1 MDTEL
6 IVRGARVVTPDGVR
20 PAAVHLRNGIIAAVT
35 HIDET
40 PVGVPVFD
48 AGESVVMPGLVDSHV
63 HINEPGRTDWEG
75 FESATRAAAAGGV
88 TTLVEMP
95 LNSIPA
101 TTNVAALEAKLAAAR
116 EKCFVDVGFWGGA
129 VPGNAVE
136 FRSLHDAGV
145 LGFKCFLVDSGV
157 PEFAAIGE
165 RDFRIAM
172 KELAALGSLLQVHA
186 ELPGPI
192 ERAASV
198 ARGDPGRYWTF
209 LRARPRIAEDAAID
223 LVIKACRDTRARAH
237 IVHLSSS
244 DSLPQLRRAREEG
257 LPLTVETCP
266 HYLWF
271 AAEEIQEGATQYKCC
286 PPIREREN
294 CQKLWSALEEGL
306 IDMVVSDHSP
316 CPPGMKLKETGNF
329 LKAWGG
335 ISSLQIRLA
344 IVWTAARTR
353 GLGLDRLAEWLCAA
367 PARLAGLGAR
377 KGAIRRGCDADLVVW
392 NPEAV
397 FRVEAANLHHKHK
410 LTPYESAEL
419 HGVVAA
425 TFLRGR
431 MIYCGGRFDGEPI
444 GEMLLRGRA

>member
-6 IVRGARVVTPDGVR
+6 VVRSSRVVTPAGVH
-20 PAAVHLRNGIIAAVT
+20 PSAVHIRNGIITAVT
-35 HIDET
+35 HVDET
-40 PVGVPVFD
+40 PVGAPIFD
-48 AGESVVMPGLVDSHV
+48 VGDSVVMPGLVDSHV
-63 HINEPGRTDWEG
+63 HINEPGRADWEG

-88 TTLVEMP
+88 TTLVDMP

-116 EKCFVDVGFWGGA
+116 EKCFVDVGFWGGV
-129 VPGNAVE
+129 VPGNVAE
-136 FRSLHDAGV
+136 LRPLHEAGV

-165 RDFRIAM
+165 RDLRVAM
-172 KELAALGSLLQVHA
+172 KELAVLGSVLQMHA

-209 LRARPRIAEDAAID
+209 LRARPRVAEDAAID
-223 LVIKACRDTRARAH
+223 LVIKACRDTDARAH

-271 AAEEIQEGATQYKCC
+271 AAEEIEEGATQYKCC

-294 CQKLWSALEEGL
+294 RQKLWSALEEGT
-306 IDMVVSDHSP
+306 IDMIVSDHSP
-316 CPPGMKLKETGNF
+316 CPLELKLQESGNF

-335 ISSLQIRLA
+335 ISSLQVRLP

-353 GLGLDRLAEWLCAA
+353 GPGLDQLAEWLCAA

-377 KGAIRRGCDADLVVW
+377 KGAIRTGCDADLVVW

-397 FRVEAANLHHKHK
+397 LRVEAANLHHKHK
-410 LTPYESAEL
+410 LTPYEGAEL
-419 HGVVAA
+419 HGVVEA
-425 TFLRGR
+425 TILRGR
-431 MIYCGGRFDGEPI
+431 MTYRNSRFEGEPI
-444 GEMLLRGRA
+444 GEMLLRGRT